1 MVVIELLGA
10 VMALGIE
17 QLLQSR
23 YGALGLLCLFLI
35 GVGLRARNT
44 ACLSVGAVIFVLL
57 MTQA

>member
-1 MVVIELLGA
+1 VIAFQLLAA
-10 VMALGIE
+10 VFAVGVD

-23 YGALGLLCLFLI
+23 YGALGILCMFLL

-44 ACLSVGAVIFVLL
+44 ACLSAGAVVFVLL

>member
-10 VMALGIE
+10 VMTLGIE

-35 GVGLRARNT
+35 GVGLRARNN

>member
-35 GVGLRARNT
+35 GVGLKARNT